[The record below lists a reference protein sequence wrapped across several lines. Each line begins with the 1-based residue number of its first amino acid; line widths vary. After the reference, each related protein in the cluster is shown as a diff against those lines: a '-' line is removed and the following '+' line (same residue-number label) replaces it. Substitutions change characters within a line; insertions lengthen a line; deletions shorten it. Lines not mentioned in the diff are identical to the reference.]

1 MPSIAELGIKVDST
15 DAAQASSDLDKLT
28 AAGGRA
34 EKAAEGVAR
43 GADKASKAIKSQAD
57 ELADLLGE
65 IDPTV
70 KALGRLDE
78 LETKLSKHKGV
89 GLDAATFSEYQAK
102 IDQSRANLTRFDD
115 SLSRTGNTA
124 KQTAAALRTVPSQFT
139 DIVTSLQGG
148 QAPLTVLLQQGGQLK
163 DSFGGIGAAAKA
175 MGGYVLGLV
184 NPFTVAAAAA
194 AALTVAYYKGSEEA
208 DEYNKALVLT
218 GNYAGSSASEL
229 ADMARQVSVTVG
241 TTGAAA
247 TVLAQLAGSGKI
259 ASGSFQEITEA
270 ALEMEK
276 ATGKAVEA
284 TVAEFV
290 KIADDPVA
298 AAKSLNDQ
306 YHFLTASVY
315 SQIVALK
322 EQGDTVGAVKLL
334 TDTYASTVST
344 RAGEITKNLGLIERG
359 WNAIKGAAAGA
370 LDATLNVGREQTLE
384 QQIAAL
390 QKRINT
396 PSSYDAIP
404 IIGEDN
410 PDLTKTGSTKEQDQS
425 HLSFLLLQ
433 RDAEASKNKYVAD
446 RARVEQEAILATD
459 RADARHLA
467 TLSNA
472 EKRALEIKKINE
484 DTEKIRAANPNDKR
498 VSAEYVAQQIKDV
511 NDKYKDAKGP
521 ANQLDLTAF
530 NDAQNQLKALTATYS
545 NSQKE
550 LDAQQ
555 KAGIISQESY
565 AAQRAAL
572 IQAEKEEV
580 TNAYQ
585 AEISALEA
593 TRDKT
598 STTAQQRI
606 QLDQKI
612 ADARTSMV
620 KAQQDADTELSVLA
634 TNEEGRLAKQA
645 LAVKTYTD
653 ALQQQVVT
661 LRQQGQRSAA
671 TLGLGDRQRSLFD
684 SQNSIDDRFNQQKVE
699 LANQYGDGS
708 RGMSLDEYTQKLKA
722 LQTTQQDLRDTVTSN
737 FDAMTAA
744 QSDWTAGATSAWQ
757 NYQDNAQNVAG
768 QMKTAFTNLFDGL
781 TDSVVDWA
789 FGADE
794 SFGVVLLSFGK
805 MIAKME
811 LQAAASSVFS
821 GSSNGSGG
829 LLSTIGSSIFSSFT
843 GSSAS
848 SAGSTQAGY
857 SSTYFPQGRAT
868 GGDVSPN
875 TLYQVNEN
883 GPELYSQGGKTFLMT
898 GEGGGSVTPLTNGS
912 AGLAAG
918 GGGSSP
924 IAVSIQ
930 ISGDG
935 TSQVS
940 SNTSGMEQFGAEI
953 GRFVEARYKQLE
965 AKSLG
970 PQGNIRKAIN
980 GRA

>member
-124 KQTAAALRTVPSQFT
+124 KQAAAALRTVPAQFT

-148 QAPLTVLLQQGGQLK
+148 QAPFTVLLQQGGQLK
-163 DSFGGIGAAAKA
+163 DSFGGVGAAAKA

-184 NPFTVAAAAA
+184 NPFTLSAAAVGGLG
-194 AALTVAYYKGSEEA
+194 AALLSSQSQFN
-208 DEYNKALVLT
+208 EYNKAVISTGGVVGKTADQLSAFATTLADGRHFTEAGEAVLSLAQNGRLT
-218 GNYAGSSASEL
+218 GEVFQEV
-229 ADMARQVSVTVG
+229 ARAATE
-241 TTGAAA
+241 TAAA
-247 TVLAQLAGSGKI
+247 TGQSAASIADQLSSTKGKVTDLAVEYSNKYGV
-259 ASGSFQEITEA
+259 ITQSTYDQIR
-270 ALEMEK
+270 ALE
-276 ATGKAVEA
+276 
-284 TVAEFV
+284 
-290 KIADDPVA
+290 
-298 AAKSLNDQ
+298 
-306 YHFLTASVY
+306 
-315 SQIVALK
+315 
-322 EQGDTVGAVKLL
+322 EQGDRMGAIKTL
-334 TDTYASTVST
+334 STAVADEMTRRNKEMEDST
-344 RAGEITKNLGLIERG
+344 RGLARAWNEVRTSISSAWNQLKTGLQASPELFRLQVLQGQLQDAQELGNQKLV
-359 WNAIKGAAAGA
+359 AYY
-370 LDATLNVGREQTLE
+370 Q
-384 QQIAAL
+384 QQIAAAQKAVDL
-390 QKRINT
+390 QQQKAALT
-396 PSSYDAIP
+396 GQEESSRRQQIA
-404 IIGEDN
+404 GEDKWLA
-410 PDLTKTGSTKEQDQS
+410 DGLKYLTDQQKMEKEI
-425 HLSFLLLQ
+425 
-433 RDAEASKNKYVAD
+433 AEARTQGLSSG
-446 RARVEQEAILATD
+446 RSQVEIEQRISDIRKSYEKK
-459 RADARHLA
+459 
-467 TLSNA
+467 LS
-472 EKRALEIKKINE
+472 
-484 DTEKIRAANPNDKR
+484 
-498 VSAEYVAQQIKDV
+498 
-511 NDKYKDAKGP
+511 GP
-521 ANQLDLTAF
+521 ANQLDLTSF
-530 NDAQNQLKALTATYS
+530 NDTQNQLKALTATYG
-545 NSQKE
+545 NAQKD

-593 TRDKT
+593 TRDKS

-634 TNEEGRLAKQA
+634 TNEEGRLTKQA

-684 SQNSIDDRFNQQKVE
+684 SQNSIDDRFNQKKVE

-744 QSDWTAGATSAWQ
+744 QSDWTAGATSAWK

-794 SFGVVLLSFGK
+794 SFGDVLLSFGK

-843 GSSAS
+843 GGSPS

-898 GEGGGSVTPLTNGS
+898 GESGGSVTPLTSGS
-912 AGLAAG
+912 PGLAAG

>member
-148 QAPLTVLLQQGGQLK
+148 QAPFSVLLQQGGQLK
-163 DSFGGIGAAAKA
+163 DSFGGVGAAAKA
-175 MGGYVLGLV
+175 MGSYVLGLV
-184 NPFTVAAAAA
+184 NPFTLSAAAVGVLG
-194 AALTVAYYKGSEEA
+194 AALLSSQSQFN
-208 DEYNKALVLT
+208 EYNKAVISTGGVVGKTADQLSAFATTLADGRHFTEAGEAVLSLAQNGRLT
-218 GNYAGSSASEL
+218 GEVFQEV
-229 ADMARQVSVTVG
+229 ARAATE
-241 TTGAAA
+241 TAAA
-247 TVLAQLAGSGKI
+247 TGQSAASIADQLSSTKGKVTDLAVEYSNKYGV
-259 ASGSFQEITEA
+259 ITQSTYDQIR
-270 ALEMEK
+270 ALE
-276 ATGKAVEA
+276 
-284 TVAEFV
+284 
-290 KIADDPVA
+290 
-298 AAKSLNDQ
+298 
-306 YHFLTASVY
+306 
-315 SQIVALK
+315 
-322 EQGDTVGAVKLL
+322 EQGDRMGAIKTL
-334 TDTYASTVST
+334 STAVADEMTRRNKEMEDST
-344 RAGEITKNLGLIERG
+344 RGLARAWNEVRTSISSAWNQLKTGLQASPELFRLQVLQGQLQDAQELGNQKLV
-359 WNAIKGAAAGA
+359 AYY
-370 LDATLNVGREQTLE
+370 Q
-384 QQIAAL
+384 QQIAAAQKVVDL
-390 QKRINT
+390 QQQKAALT
-396 PSSYDAIP
+396 GQEESSRRQQIA
-404 IIGEDN
+404 GEDKWLA
-410 PDLTKTGSTKEQDQS
+410 DGLKYLTDQQKMEKEI
-425 HLSFLLLQ
+425 
-433 RDAEASKNKYVAD
+433 AEARTQGLSSG
-446 RARVEQEAILATD
+446 RSQVEIEQRISDIRKSYEKK
-459 RADARHLA
+459 
-467 TLSNA
+467 LS
-472 EKRALEIKKINE
+472 
-484 DTEKIRAANPNDKR
+484 
-498 VSAEYVAQQIKDV
+498 
-511 NDKYKDAKGP
+511 GP
-521 ANQLDLTAF
+521 ANQLDLTSF
-530 NDAQNQLKALTATYS
+530 NDTQNQLKALTATYS
-545 NSQKE
+545 NAQKD

-598 STTAQQRI
+598 STTPQQRI
-606 QLDQKI
+606 ELDQKI

-620 KAQQDADTELSVLA
+620 KAQQDADTALSVLA
-634 TNEEGRLAKQA
+634 TNEEGRLNNAKAASEAYVAQ
-645 LAVKTYTD
+645 LE
-653 ALQQQVVT
+653 
-661 LRQQGQRSAA
+661 RQRAA
-671 TLGLGDRQRSLFD
+671 LGLQGDRAAASIGLSDRRQGLQSSLD
-684 SQNSIDDRFNQQKVE
+684 SSTDRFNDERAKLLDRRKTAPDKYSQEDYEKD
-699 LANQYGDGS
+699 LA
-708 RGMSLDEYTQKLKA
+708 SL
-722 LQTTQQDLRDTVTSN
+722 TTAEGKYRDTVLSN
-737 FDAMTAA
+737 YDKVTTA
-744 QSDWTAGATSAWQ
+744 QSDWQSGASAAFQ
-757 NYQDNAQNVAG
+757 NYLESGRNVAG

-794 SFGVVLLSFGK
+794 SFGDVLLSFGK

-821 GSSNGSGG
+821 GASNGSGG

-843 GSSAS
+843 GGSPS

-898 GEGGGSVTPLTNGS
+898 GESGGSVTPLTSGS
-912 AGLAAG
+912 PGLAAG